1 MDTGNLPIWSIMPAL
16 IGAIGRGRNVVLTAP
31 PGSGK
36 STQVP
41 QAMLNDGQIKGAILV
56 VQPRRVACRAVARRV
71 AEERGTSIGEEVGYI
86 VRYENK
92 SSYETKLLFITDG
105 VLLRFLERDPDL
117 GWVGAVVF
125 DEFHERRANMDLA
138 LGLLKLAQQRRS
150 SLRLVAM
157 SATIDA
163 AGVARYLDAD
173 TFATEGRSYPVE
185 IVHIATSGHDEAVKR
200 AADQVV
206 RMHAG
211 GVQGD
216 ILVFL
221 SGKEEIRRVERLL
234 SAQALEGLVVL
245 PLHGELPKEEQD
257 RVFEAGEGRKVVLAT
272 NIAETSVTIPGIRI
286 VIDTGY
292 ERRADFDAAFGI
304 NCLTLTTVSKASADQ
319 RAGRAGREA
328 PGHCVRLW
336 SKATDAGLISFAPVE
351 TQRIDLSSVVLT
363 LKALGIIEPL
373 AFDFL
378 DAPTSERLAAAENQL
393 VQFGALGSDR
403 RLTPIG
409 WKMLRLPLPPRYA
422 RMVVEAE
429 RCGCLNEIATIAA
442 LLSGR
447 PVFSGKVEKGEEE
460 LEAFEYARDGSS
472 TLFSLLD
479 RFNATKEDQYSAES
493 CERYGMNAGALREAA
508 KLRRKL
514 IHLAGSAGLS
524 KHRRSGNRAAMRRC
538 ILSGLVD
545 RVAALQPGGSY
556 LTAQGSLARVQNAEA
571 GKSKFLAAADIK
583 YAKGGQGGVTASLQ
597 LITHLDLEMLQQV
610 VPHLIEE
617 VRIPVSLDTVASEF
631 TVREEI
637 RYLKL
642 VLASREKKV
651 DVLEGF
657 QVIAE
662 QAQRAEQHAWFRV
675 QVMPTIGRR
684 FFVMWEGMRVPVT
697 AKYAGPHWASVSVG
711 PPLTIALHE
720 RIIQQLSPPQ
730 ETSLPMPAQ
739 LREKVGR
746 TSGALAKLLGRSS

>member
-1 MDTGNLPIWSIMPAL
+1 MDTSNLPIWSIMPAL
-16 IGAIGRGRNVVLTAP
+16 IGAMGRGRNVVLTAP

-41 QAMLNDGQIKGAILV
+41 QAMLDEGLLKGAILV

-71 AEERGTSIGEEVGYI
+71 AEERGTNIGEEVGYI

-150 SLRLVAM
+150 SLRLVVM
-157 SATIDA
+157 SATIEA

-185 IVHIATSGHDEAVKR
+185 IAYVATSSHDEAVKR

-206 RMHAG
+206 RFHTGDA
-211 GVQGD
+211 QGD

-304 NCLTLTTVSKASADQ
+304 NCLTLTMVSKASADQ
-319 RAGRAGREA
+319 RAGRSGREA
-328 PGHCVRLW
+328 PGYCVRLW
-336 SKATDAGLISFAPVE
+336 SEATHAGLINFAPVE
-351 TQRIDLSSVVLT
+351 TQRIDLSSLVLT

-393 VQFGALGSDR
+393 VQFGALGADR

-429 RCGCLNEIATIAA
+429 RCGCLDEIATIAA

-447 PVFSGKVEKGEEE
+447 PVFSGKTDKGEDE
-460 LEAFEYARDGSS
+460 LEVFEYARDGSS

-479 RFNATKEDQYSAES
+479 RFNATKGDQYSAES
-493 CERYGMNAGALREAA
+493 CERHGMNAGALREAA

-514 IHLAGSAGLS
+514 IHLAGSAGRT

-545 RVAALQPGGSY
+545 RVAVRQSGGSF

-583 YAKGGQGGVTASLQ
+583 SAKGGQGGVTASLQ

-610 VPHLIEE
+610 APHLIEE
-617 VRIPVSLDTVASEF
+617 VRIPVSLDVTASKF
-631 TVREEI
+631 TVHEEI

-651 DVLEGF
+651 DILEGL
-657 QVIAE
+657 QIIAE
-662 QAQRAEQHAWFRV
+662 QTQRAERHAWLRV
-675 QVMPTIGRR
+675 HVMPGIGGRS
-684 FFVMWEGMRVPVT
+684 FVMWEGARVTVS
-697 AKYAGPHWASVSVG
+697 AKNAGPHWASVSG
-711 PPLTIALHE
+711 GSSPTITLHE
-720 RIIQQLSPPQ
+720 RIIQSLSLPQ
-730 ETSLPMPAQ
+730 ETSQPMPAQ
-739 LREKVGR
+739 LRQKIGR
-746 TSGALAKLLGRSS
+746 TSNALAKLLGRTS